1 MKIFSF
7 WHLREW
13 QIIWYNIGVDRGK
26 GLRETNNERTHNM
39 NNRMTF
45 EELESILGRELTVS
59 EICDIGIAAI
69 DGKSDEQ
76 IVAEMKAKDAQRSRA
91 A

>member
-1 MKIFSF
+1 
-7 WHLREW
+7 
-13 QIIWYNIGVDRGK
+13 
-26 GLRETNNERTHNM
+26 M

-76 IVAEMKAKDAQRSRA
+76 IVAEMQAKDAQRSRA

>member
-1 MKIFSF
+1 
-7 WHLREW
+7 
-13 QIIWYNIGVDRGK
+13 
-26 GLRETNNERTHNM
+26 M

-45 EELESILGRELTVS
+45 EELESILGRELAVS

>member
-1 MKIFSF
+1 
-7 WHLREW
+7 
-13 QIIWYNIGVDRGK
+13 
-26 GLRETNNERTHNM
+26 M

-45 EELESILGRELTVS
+45 GELESILGRELTID
-59 EICDIGIAAI
+59 EICEIGIAAI

-76 IVAEMKAKDAQRSRA
+76 IVAEMRAKAARQNRRA